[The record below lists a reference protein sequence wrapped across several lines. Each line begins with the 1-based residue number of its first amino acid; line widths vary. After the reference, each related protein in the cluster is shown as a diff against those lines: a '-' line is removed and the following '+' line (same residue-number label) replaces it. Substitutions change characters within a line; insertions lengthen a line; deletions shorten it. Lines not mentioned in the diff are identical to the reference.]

1 MDSLYYVI
9 MVAAINYPSA
19 LYCHCS
25 GISRKILFYR
35 PISQIIV
42 ISTKINGTG
51 YSGNSIREVLYKGIL
66 HFVLLAKLIN
76 FKEQL
81 IRA

>member
-1 MDSLYYVI
+1 MVPVI
-9 MVAAINYPSA
+9 QAIA
-19 LYCHCS
+19 S
-25 GISRKILFYR
+25 GK
-35 PISQIIV
+35 
-42 ISTKINGTG
+42 
-51 YSGNSIREVLYKGIL
+51 VLYKGIL